1 MNGWLCST
9 ALSES
14 FQKWKSLIFAE
25 TSKFIGKPWLSYLL
39 LNPIIHF
46 RLRIRETDLISDG
59 QKQLPAK
66 TVFAHLQPGWYSKR
80 NGLLILM
87 IYRHGLR
94 RREAAQLRW
103 SDVDLS
109 EGTIYLRRIKGS
121 RSGRHPLQRDEMRA
135 LRKLKRNEGS
145 SPFVFNSNR
154 HTPLSERSIS
164 HIVHEAGLLAQFEF
178 TVHAHLLRHACGYY
192 LANKGV
198 DTRTIQDYLGHVN
211 IQNTVRYTHLSA
223 GRFEGLWD

>member
-1 MNGWLCST
+1 MTPGMVPTTESCNSGATPRRRQTHLVAHPDLVRDHLT
-9 ALSES
+9 ASEV
-14 FQKWKSLIFAE
+14 KHLIEAV
-25 TSKFIGKPWLSYLL
+25 KAQG
-39 LNPIIHF
+39 
-46 RLRIRETDLISDG
+46 
-59 QKQLPAK
+59 
-66 TVFAHLQPGWYSKR
+66 GWYSKR

-109 EGTIYLRRIKGS
+109 EGTIYIRRIKGS
-121 RSGRHPLQRDEMRA
+121 RSGRHPLQGDEMRA